1 MERFE
6 RTIRY
11 INMFTIYKTIL
22 TYTQQEIVGDYFLA
36 DLSISEIAEE
46 RNISR
51 SAVEDAIS
59 KACKK
64 MDDFESK
71 LHLLEKKDNINKI
84 AEALKEKALNNT
96 EIEEL
101 EQIIKELDYGIWK
114 SNWKTCSYI

>member
-1 MERFE
+1 MEKFE

-11 INMFTIYKTIL
+11 INLFTIYKDLL
-22 TYTQQEIVGDYFLA
+22 TYTQQEIVGDYLLA

-46 RNISR
+46 RNVSR

-71 LHLLEKKDNINKI
+71 LHLLEKKENISKI
-84 AEALKEKALNNT
+84 TANLKNKALNSSEIT
-96 EIEEL
+96 EIEEI
-101 EQIIKELDYGIWK
+101 ERELDNGIWE
-114 SNWKTCSYI
+114 SNWKA